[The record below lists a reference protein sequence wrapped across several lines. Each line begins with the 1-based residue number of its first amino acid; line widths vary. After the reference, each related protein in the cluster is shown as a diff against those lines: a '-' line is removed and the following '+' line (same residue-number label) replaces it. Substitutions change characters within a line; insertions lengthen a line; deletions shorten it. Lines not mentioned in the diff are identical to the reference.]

1 MIMHVAAT
9 ATFAALTMMMGC
21 SAAMGCNAA
30 EMAMGSTNL
39 KGPNAAVGG
48 VNVQDPNRPS
58 SQTWDRHVDSCR
70 YNASSHELSFL
81 ADGKAVVTM
90 SLAPSTRKAHLEYDR
105 KTVDFP
111 ENTCSV
117 YKTDTI
123 SLHDGRANGRVS
135 LVCNQ
140 DHAALNL
147 SVRFERCGQ

>member
-9 ATFAALTMMMGC
+9 ATFAALTMMT
-21 SAAMGCNAA
+21 GCNAA

-48 VNVQDPNRPS
+48 VNVQDPNKPS

-70 YNASSHELSFL
+70 YNASSQELSFL

-117 YKTDTI
+117 YKTDNI
-123 SLHDGRANGRVS
+123 SLQDGRANGRVS